1 MALVYKQSN
10 LGIRLRMERKRRAR
24 TTPMPCGK
32 LARLSDRQ
40 LAIIALLSRYRYLD
54 AAHLYALLGSFNS
67 NVRKALTDLFHEHRL
82 VHRLSQRA
90 FLRDPIHDSEIYE
103 LSDAGWALA
112 ATKVQTMQ
120 PRGKLNGTGYGAS
133 TLSIHNLLVC
143 HAVASIEAAAKASG
157 VRFISC
163 AEILA
168 RTPAA
173 TRDAKIPLAIAT
185 SISRPSLRGQ
195 IERASIPI
203 IPDAAFALQY
213 PSGGFRC
220 FFIELDRGTMPISRA
235 SLKDTSFER
244 KLLQYRDVL
253 MRGSYK
259 PHLGMTSTPLLI
271 LTITPSL
278 ERVRSL
284 KVCLK
289 ALGEDRWNEA
299 FLFKAEASIAPFK
312 PAPRPAPSLLI
323 EPWIQVNDARF
334 YICREER

>member
-103 LSDAGWALA
+103 LSGAGWALA
-112 ATKVQTMQ
+112 ATKLQTQ
-120 PRGKLNGTGYGAS
+120 PRAGLNGAGYGAS
-133 TLSIHNLLVC
+133 TPSIHNLLVC
-143 HAVASIEAAAKASG
+143 HAVASIEAAANASG
-157 VRFISC
+157 LRFISC

-168 RTPAA
+168 RAPAA
-173 TRDAKIPLAIAT
+173 TRDAKTPLAIAT
-185 SISRPSLRGQ
+185 SISRSVPQGQ
-195 IERASIPI
+195 VERASIPV
-203 IPDAAFALQY
+203 IPDAIFALQY

-220 FFIELDRGTMPISRA
+220 FFVELDRGTMPISRTG
-235 SLKDTSFER
+235 LKHTSFER

-253 MRGSYK
+253 VRGSYK
-259 PHLGMTSTPLLI
+259 AHLGMTATPLLV
-271 LTITPSL
+271 LTITPSN

-284 KVCLK
+284 KTSLE
-289 ALGEDRWNEA
+289 ALGQDQWSKA
-299 FLFKAEASIAPFK
+299 FLFKAEASFAAFAR
-312 PAPRPAPSLLI
+312 APRPALSLLT
-323 EPWIQVNDARF
+323 EPWSQVNDAHF
-334 YICREER
+334 CICNEEN